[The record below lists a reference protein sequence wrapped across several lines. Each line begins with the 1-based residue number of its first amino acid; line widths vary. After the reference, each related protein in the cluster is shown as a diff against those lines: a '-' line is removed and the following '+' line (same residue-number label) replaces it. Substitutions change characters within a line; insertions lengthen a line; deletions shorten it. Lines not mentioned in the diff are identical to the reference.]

1 MIGCQTPTYS
11 HHEPYLRTQG
21 NMAIELSK
29 AYGMKPHEWQG
40 LVLKDWL
47 AVDEDNRLL
56 HSLCVLTVPRQNG
69 KTGVSDPRET
79 FGLVVRGEKILH
91 TAQEFQTAKKAFDR
105 LREKFGSRK
114 GDPFAKFPEL
124 NAMVEKYTTSA
135 NQMVLDLVNG
145 GHIEFRT
152 RGSDSDMGRGGT
164 FDLVVIDEGQ
174 SYTEEQDAAL
184 SPLNSAAPG
193 GSPQTIIMGTVPDPA
208 KPHKGAKFYNIRTGA
223 YEYPQQGLCYHEW
236 SVPEIG
242 DVLDET
248 RWYEANPSLGYQL
261 LISGLR
267 KDVATMR
274 PETFAMEHLGWWPKN
289 INTAQYLINQDEWMA
304 CATDEAPQGK
314 ADAFA
319 VKFSPDGTLAS
330 IAVAV
335 VDGGITHVELVHQQ
349 QTVRGIREV
358 AELVVRNAEE
368 TPFVIDG
375 RAGAQALIDR
385 VENHVP
391 KGSVELITTADVIA
405 ADAAFLNGIREQ
417 TITWFKPKELTD
429 ENLKDDALSSSI
441 LKATRRSIGSSGG
454 WGFGGE
460 EPTAI
465 EACALAAWAAKK
477 SIEND
482 VGEMEVYF

>member
-1 MIGCQTPTYS
+1 MQARQTPTFEIAPAYS
-11 HHEPYLRTQG
+11 KTDADMASKLASAFFGEPMPWQKYVLDNLLARDKDDKFI
-21 NMAIELSK
+21 NRSAALS
-29 AYGMKPHEWQG
+29 
-40 LVLKDWL
+40 
-47 AVDEDNRLL
+47 
-56 HSLCVLTVPRQNG
+56 VPRQNG
-69 KTGVSDPRET
+69 KSWI
-79 FGLVVRGEKILH
+79 VRALCFYCLIAEGAKILYTCQH
-91 TAQEFQTAKKAFDR
+91 GDTSDEMFKALSEPFEDEDNEELHAILQSVRRANGQQAVYLNNGGYIKFSTRTNSLARGRSFDKIIYDEAQELTAAQQAASLPTLAANKK
-105 LREKFGSRK
+105 K
-114 GDPFAKFPEL
+114 
-124 NAMVEKYTTSA
+124 NA
-135 NQMVLDLVNG
+135 Q
-145 GHIEFRT
+145 
-152 RGSDSDMGRGGT
+152 
-164 FDLVVIDEGQ
+164 VI
-174 SYTEEQDAAL
+174 Y
-184 SPLNSAAPG
+184 
-193 GSPQTIIMGTVPDPA
+193 MGTPPNAESLGTVFKNMHAEAHNEVTPA
-208 KPHKGAKFYNIRTGA
+208 FAWF
-223 YEYPQQGLCYHEW
+223 EW
-236 SVPEIG
+236 SADEIG
-242 DVLDET
+242 DITDRA
-248 RWYEANPSLGYQL
+248 RWYETNPSLGRLIDESAIQL
-261 LISGLR
+261 ELSMAQ
-267 KDVATMR
+267 DD
-274 PETFAMEHLGWWPKN
+274 FARERLGWWSPVH
-289 INTAQYLINQDEWMA
+289 TMADYLINQDEWMA

-385 VENHVP
+385 VDNHVP
-391 KGSVELITTADVIA
+391 NGSVELVTTSDVIA

-417 TITWFKPKELTD
+417 TISWFKPKELTD
-429 ENLKDDALSSSI
+429 ENLKDDALSSSV